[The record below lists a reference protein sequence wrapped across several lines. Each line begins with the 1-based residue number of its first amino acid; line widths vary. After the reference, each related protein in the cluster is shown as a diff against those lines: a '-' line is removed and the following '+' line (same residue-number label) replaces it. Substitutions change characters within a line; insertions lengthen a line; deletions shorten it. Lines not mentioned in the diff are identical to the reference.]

1 MSGKAGNRN
10 DFIAASGANKNF
22 FVTIYQFI

>member
-10 DFIAASGANKNF
+10 DFIAVSGANQNF
-22 FVTIYQFI
+22 FVTVYQLI